1 MPRKKVNLQYIPN
14 DSTRRGTFQKRS
26 NGMMKKAGE
35 LATLCDAKA
44 CVVIYGEGESVPQV
58 YPPSHGEAV
67 AILNRF
73 KDMPDHNQCKKTTDQ
88 ESFLIQRIA
97 KLQNQIQKSRSD
109 CEEHEIRTLLHKVMM
124 GNFPGLMGL
133 SIEDLTKLDLKVDVI
148 LKSIGERIA
157 KIRDQSSVYQP
168 SPMQVPSPTVTDGMG
183 IIGHEAINL
192 GKESSQLQEGW
203 IDMMRSGGGAIG
215 SLVHGSFKDNRDGGT
230 SNVSFNGDEMIQT
243 FDLGDGLGVHGKALI
258 QGRL

>member
-14 DSTRRGTFQKRS
+14 NSTRRATFQKRS

-44 CVVIYGEGESVPQV
+44 CVLIYGEGESVPHV
-58 YPPSHGEAV
+58 YPPSHDEAV

-73 KDMPDHNQCKKTTDQ
+73 KDMPEHNQCKKTTDQ

-109 CEEHEIRTLLHKVMM
+109 CEEHEIRILLHKVMM
-124 GNFPGLMGL
+124 GKFPGLMGL
-133 SIEDLTKLDLKVDVI
+133 SIEDLTKLNLKVGVL

-157 KIRDQSSVYQP
+157 KIQDQPPVYQSSPV
-168 SPMQVPSPTVTDGMG
+168 QVPSPTITNGMG

-192 GKESSQLQEGW
+192 GKEPSQLQEGW
-203 IDMMRSGGGAIG
+203 IDMMRSGGGDIG
-215 SLVHGSFKDNRDGGT
+215 SLLHGSFKDNNGGGT
-230 SNVSFNGDEMIQT
+230 SNVSFHGGEMIQN
-243 FDLGDGLGVHGKALI
+243 FDLGDGLGVHGKSLM
-258 QGRL
+258 QDL

>member
-14 DSTRRGTFQKRS
+14 NSTRRATFQKRS

-44 CVVIYGEGESVPQV
+44 CVLIYGEGELVPHV
-58 YPPSHGEAV
+58 YPPSHDEAV

-73 KDMPDHNQCKKTTDQ
+73 KDMPEHNQCKKTMDQ

-109 CEEHEIRTLLHKVMM
+109 CEDYEIRILLHKVMT

-133 SIEDLTKLDLKVDVI
+133 SIEDLTKLDLKVRAL

-157 KIRDQSSVYQP
+157 KIRDQPSVYQ
-168 SPMQVPSPTVTDGMG
+168 SSHVQVPSPTVTNGMG

-192 GKESSQLQEGW
+192 GKEPSQLQEGW
-203 IDMMRSGGGAIG
+203 IDMMRSRGGAIG
-215 SLVHGSFKDNRDGGT
+215 SLFHGSFKDNRDGGT
-230 SNVSFNGDEMIQT
+230 SNVSFNGDEMIPN
-243 FDLGDGLGVHGKALI
+243 FDLDDGLGVHGKSLM
-258 QGRL
+258 QDL

>member
-26 NGMMKKAGE
+26 HGMIKKAGE

-67 AILNRF
+67 AILNQF
-73 KDMPDHNQCKKTTDQ
+73 KDMPEHNQCKKTTDQ
-88 ESFLIQRIA
+88 ESFLLQRIA
-97 KLQNQIQKSRSD
+97 KLQNQVQKSRTN
-109 CEEHEIRTLLHKVMM
+109 CEEHEIRALLHKVMM

-133 SIEDLTKLDLKVDVI
+133 SIEDLTNLYLKVDVL
-148 LKSIGERIA
+148 LKSIGKRIA
-157 KIRDQSSVYQP
+157 KIRDQPSVYQP
-168 SPMQVPSPTVTDGMG
+168 SPVQVSSPTVTDGMG
-183 IIGHEAINL
+183 IIGHEASNL
-192 GKESSQLQEGW
+192 GQEPSQPQEGLV
-203 IDMMRSGGGAIG
+203 DMMRSGGGAIG
-215 SLVHGSFKDNRDGGT
+215 SLVHGSFKGSCDAAT
-230 SNVSFNGDEMIQT
+230 SNVSFNDDEMIQT

-258 QGRL
+258 QDRL